1 MQGLK
6 MEHVDALLRFCK
18 DSGYAE
24 IDLPGRRL
32 VRDAGRLW
40 LDVPE
45 LQRLEDTV
53 LIPGQSLELPGLGL
67 RLHCEICDYM
77 GEVNDLF
84 KTSYLK
90 YEIIGTDIQITS
102 WQSGDRLR
110 PAGRG
115 CTKSL
120 KALFLEKKIPVF
132 RRGSIPV
139 LRDENG
145 ILLVHGIALDQRAVP
160 TPGEKA
166 LKINFLNT
174 DTGEN

>member
-1 MQGLK
+1 MLYFEAPKHSVLK
-6 MEHVDALLRFCK
+6 SQPM
-18 DSGYAE
+18 
-24 IDLPGRRL
+24 
-32 VRDAGRLW
+32 
-40 LDVPE
+40 
-45 LQRLEDTV
+45 
-53 LIPGQSLELPGLGL
+53 IPGQTL
-67 RLHCEICDYM
+67 RLAECGLDINCEIVTYQ